1 MGDATRHIV
10 GVSTLAVVDIEAR
23 RGGFGGFSR
32 RSFRSSSFGKAR
44 SRAPSR
50 ARRSSRGRSD
60 SKAYSKNS
68 AQRQFDQRQGRR
80 ASTRTTRS
88 QAQISRTNT
97 NVRQQVNSSRRQNR
111 NISPTN
117 RLDRARGHSTPRNVV
132 INRNYYG
139 GGRFGWGMYSF
150 GIWDLFFLNW
160 MMQSNRGFY
169 YHRMNQSEIARL
181 EKDKVFQQGQLNELK
196 AEIAQ
201 MKAQGIARD
210 PNYLPKGV
218 DPDVPLAQNY
228 VESQAGEIYGP
239 KAAEEIAARDREK
252 DSKEATTLWKDLF
265 IAGLAIWGGWFVFM
279 RRV

>member
-1 MGDATRHIV
+1 
-10 GVSTLAVVDIEAR
+10 
-23 RGGFGGFSR
+23 
-32 RSFRSSSFGKAR
+32 
-44 SRAPSR
+44 
-50 ARRSSRGRSD
+50 
-60 SKAYSKNS
+60 
-68 AQRQFDQRQGRR
+68 
-80 ASTRTTRS
+80 
-88 QAQISRTNT
+88 
-97 NVRQQVNSSRRQNR
+97 
-111 NISPTN
+111 
-117 RLDRARGHSTPRNVV
+117 
-132 INRNYYG
+132 
-139 GGRFGWGMYSF
+139 MYTF